1 MDKKVRITVLGL
13 IFILSTLFFWSALN
27 SALKP
32 SKAQTPTNFK
42 VFFLDKTMEC
52 NKNGLCLAYLYG
64 SSTPGVK
71 IAGVQGSIAF
81 SPVIEPIAM
90 IQDEKCKLDSFKLDK
105 TIDFKKTTLSTG
117 EEVVTFAL
125 GTTKN
130 DADLVEGNHCIGAVI
145 LQPKGVTTVPT
156 AAKIALT
163 DSSQWKA
170 GGSTTIGV
178 VSDTTPVMITIN
190 DTAPIPS
197 VTPPP
202 PGGGTGGGG
211 DASCSR
217 HAEGDCSCDGKVDL
231 IDWDMLRAS
240 LNGEGPSCD
249 VNTDGASN
257 ALDLS
262 IWLQNNDFFKGS
274 SEEPKITPMITKPV
288 MTAAPTP
295 SSSNTGATP
304 SPTPAGVGTITPSP
318 TPTPGANDVPPTHS
332 PTPTP

>member
-1 MDKKVRITVLGL
+1 MDKKIRITVLGL

-64 SSTPGVK
+64 SSVPGVK
-71 IAGVQGSIAF
+71 IAGVQGSMTF
-81 SPVIEPIAM
+81 SPIIEPIGI

-105 TIDFKKTTLSTG
+105 TIDFKKTTSSSG
-117 EEVVTFAL
+117 EEIVTFAL

-130 DADLVEGNHCIGAVI
+130 DADLVEGNHCIAAVI

-156 AAKIALT
+156 AAKVVLT

-178 VSDTTPVMITIN
+178 ESDTTPVVVTIN

-197 VTPPP
+197 ITPPPP
-202 PGGGTGGGG
+202 PGGGTGGGT
-211 DASCSR
+211 DASCPR
-217 HAEGDCSCDGKVDL
+217 RAEGDCSCDGKVDL
-231 IDWDMLRAS
+231 IDWDILRAS

-249 VNTDGASN
+249 VNADGASN

-262 IWLQNNDFFKGS
+262 IWLQNNDFFKET
-274 SEEPKITPMITKPV
+274 SEESKPTPMITIPV
-288 MTAAPTP
+288 MSVTPTP
-295 SSSNTGATP
+295 GSNTGSSPAPTGAGTISPSP
-304 SPTPAGVGTITPSP
+304 SPTPS
-318 TPTPGANDVPPTHS
+318 ANDVPPTHS

>member
-1 MDKKVRITVLGL
+1 
-13 IFILSTLFFWSALN
+13 
-27 SALKP
+27 
-32 SKAQTPTNFK
+32 
-42 VFFLDKTMEC
+42 MEC

-64 SSTPGVK
+64 SSIPGVK

-90 IQDEKCKLDSFKLDK
+90 IQDDKCKLDSFKLDK
-105 TIDFKKTTLSTG
+105 TIDFKKTTLSSG
-117 EEVVTFAL
+117 EEVVSFAL

-130 DADLVEGNHCIGAVI
+130 DADLVEGNHCIGAVL

-178 VSDTTPVMITIN
+178 ESDSTPVAITIN

-202 PGGGTGGGG
+202 PGGGTGGS

-231 IDWDMLRAS
+231 IDWDILRAS

-274 SEEPKITPMITKPV
+274 SDEPKTTPMITKPV
-288 MTAAPTP
+288 MSVTPTSGHNGTSPTPTP
-295 SSSNTGATP
+295 SSTNTGATP
-304 SPTPAGVGTITPSP
+304 TPTGTGTVTPSP